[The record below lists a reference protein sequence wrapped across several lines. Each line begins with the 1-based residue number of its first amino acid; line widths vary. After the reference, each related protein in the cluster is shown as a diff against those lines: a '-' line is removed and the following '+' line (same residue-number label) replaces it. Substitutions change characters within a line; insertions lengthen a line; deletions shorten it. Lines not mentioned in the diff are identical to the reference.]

1 MYVEALIKEFNENQN
16 QNENVTPP
24 NWEGTGEGL
33 YIGGG
38 TPSVLSF
45 ENLRKLLAEF
55 VPLTNGERTIECNPD
70 DMSDD
75 LAQLLADNGINRV
88 SMGVQT
94 FSDERLRFLHRRH
107 KSDQILPAVKAL
119 RKAGIKNIS
128 VDLIFGF
135 PDQTLEEW
143 RDDLQKTLALDVEHI
158 SAYSLMYEEGTP
170 LTRML
175 DEGKIKVLDEEKC
188 REMYYTLIDT
198 MTAAGYE
205 HYEISNFCK
214 PGFRS
219 QHNSDYWRPWEKHYI
234 GLGAGAHSY
243 DGKRRYWN
251 VCDVK
256 RYIEGH
262 YMEGEEILDDDMRY
276 NDLITTALRTKE
288 GIDLNVVEEYLGKDY
303 RRYLSECAE
312 KEIKKGRLS
321 INGTHIS
328 LTRQGLYVSNDVM
341 AELIKV

>member
-1 MYVEALIKEFNENQN
+1 MQGEHNSSLF
-16 QNENVTPP
+16 TPHSS
-24 NWEGTGEGL
+24 L

-45 ENLRKLLAEF
+45 ENLRKLLAVF
-55 VPLTNGERTIECNPD
+55 VPLTSGERTIECNPD
-70 DMSDD
+70 DMSEE
-75 LAQLLADNGINRV
+75 LAKLLAEGGINRV

-94 FSDERLRFLHRRH
+94 FSDDRLRFLRRRH
-107 KSDQILPAVKAL
+107 NSAQILPAVKAL
-119 RKAGIKNIS
+119 RKVGIQNIS

-135 PDQTLEEW
+135 PGQTLEEW
-143 RDDLQKTLALDVEHI
+143 RDDLQKALALDVEHI
-158 SAYSLMYEEGTP
+158 SAYSLMYEDGTP

-175 DEGKIKVLDEEKC
+175 DEGKIDALDDETC
-188 REMYYTLIDT
+188 REMYYSLIDT

-219 QHNSDYWRPWEKHYI
+219 QHNSDYWRPWEKYYI

-243 DGKRRYWN
+243 DGKRRSWN

-262 YMEGEEILDDDMRY
+262 YTAGEEILDDDMRY

-288 GIDLNVVEEYLGKDY
+288 GIDLDIVEKYLGKGY
-303 RRYLSECAE
+303 RSYLSQCAE
-312 KEIKKGRLS
+312 KEIKNGRLS
-321 INGTHIS
+321 IKGSRIF